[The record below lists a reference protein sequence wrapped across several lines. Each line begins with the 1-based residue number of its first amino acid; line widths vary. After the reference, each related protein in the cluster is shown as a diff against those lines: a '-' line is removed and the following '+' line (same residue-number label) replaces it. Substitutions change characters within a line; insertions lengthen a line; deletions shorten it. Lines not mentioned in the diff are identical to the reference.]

1 MNKIIFNYIVI
12 NFLKTFFI
20 SILVFYSFGLILNL
34 FEEIEFFK
42 DLEVS
47 FITPLIVTS
56 IFVPSIIIQLLPFI
70 IFISSMWFMLKIRN
84 NKDLLTL
91 KVYGF
96 SNIKIFC
103 ILALTSFILG
113 WIVLI
118 IINPISSSLTKFY
131 EKTKSNYSKDIE
143 HLASFNNNGIWIK
156 EPYEN
161 GNRIITAEELEG
173 SNLVNVTIFHLN
185 DNFQIIEKIK
195 SDKVNISNKQWVINN
210 ANLLKEKNE
219 IFEKIDL
226 FNFKIDSKYDYEKIT
241 SLFKNFE
248 TISFLDLTLN
258 YNELI
263 KFGYDDI
270 ILKQI
275 LNLHLSLPFFL
286 LMMTGLA
293 SIFSMNNLK
302 NSSNLSYIILGLVV
316 SVVIFY
322 FKDLSLALGKT
333 NRIPIVL
340 SIWAPVIVL
349 SFFTLIGI
357 VQINEK

>member
-1 MNKIIFNYIVI
+1 MNKIILNYII
-12 NFLKTFFI
+12 KNFLKTFFI
-20 SILVFYSFGLILNL
+20 SVLIFYSFGLILNL
-34 FEEIEFFK
+34 FQEIEFFK

-56 IFVPSIIIQLLPFI
+56 IFVPGIIIQLLPFI

-91 KVYGF
+91 KVYGY

-103 ILALTSFILG
+103 ILALTSFVLG
-113 WIVLI
+113 WLVLI

-131 EKTKSNYSKDIE
+131 EKTKSNYSKDVE
-143 HLASFNNNGIWIK
+143 HLANFNNNGIWIK

-161 GNRIITAEELEG
+161 GQRIITAEELDG
-173 SNLVNVTIFHLN
+173 SNLINVTIFHLN
-185 DNFQIIEKIK
+185 SNFRIVEKIK
-195 SDKVNISNKQWVINN
+195 SDRVNISNKEWVIKN
-210 ANLLKEKNE
+210 AKFLKEEDNLFKKNDLE
-219 IFEKIDL
+219 NLKI
-226 FNFKIDSKYDYEKIT
+226 NSKYDYEKIT

-263 KFGYDDI
+263 KFGYNDI
-270 ILKQI
+270 VLKQI

-293 SIFSMNNLK
+293 SIFSMNTLK
-302 NSSNLSYIILGLVV
+302 NSSNLSYIILGLIV
-316 SVVIFY
+316 SVLTFY

-333 NRIPIVL
+333 DRIPIIL
-340 SIWAPVIVL
+340 SIWAPVIIL